1 MGTAAVE
8 AVLAV
13 TTTARS
19 LLVVSAVAVAVV
31 TISVT
36 ATLATMGMSITMT
49 SCLLPI
55 GSSARSQYTALS
67 VTNNQVSQQQLFLPQ
82 VPKAQLQDGG
92 GEGEQDDGEDQVEK
106 DQLLSLSWRKQQKC
120 S

>member
-19 LLVVSAVAVAVV
+19 PLAVVAVV

-36 ATLATMGMSITMT
+36 ATLATMGMSLTM
-49 SCLLPI
+49 SI
-55 GSSARSQYTALS
+55 GSSAHSQYTALS
-67 VTNNQVSQQQLFLPQ
+67 VTKSYNSSCYYFRS
-82 VPKAQLQDGG
+82 PKLNSKMEVGK
-92 GEGEQDDGEDQVEK
+92 VNKMMEK
-106 DQLLSLSWRKQQKC
+106 TRLRKTN

>member
-19 LLVVSAVAVAVV
+19 PLAVAAV

-36 ATLATMGMSITMT
+36 ATLATMGMSITM
-49 SCLLPI
+49 SI
-55 GSSARSQYTALS
+55 GSSAHSQYTALS
-67 VTNNQVSQQQLFLPQ
+67 VTKSYNSSCYYFRS
-82 VPKAQLQDGG
+82 PKLNSKMEVGK
-92 GEGEQDDGEDQVEK
+92 VNKMMEK
-106 DQLLSLSWRKQQKC
+106 TRLRKTN

>member
-55 GSSARSQYTALS
+55 GSSACSQHTNLS
-67 VTNNQVSQQQLFLPQ
+67 VTKSYNTSCSYFRS
-82 VPKAQLQDGG
+82 PKLNSKVKAGK
-92 GEGEQDDGEDQVEK
+92 ENKKMEK
-106 DQLLSLSWRKQQKC
+106 TRLRKTN